1 MRKSFIFTVLVV
13 ISTVM
18 VGCLGYHEPQFSPS
32 ISASSFLVN
41 PVFEGDS
48 LIGAQDTLD
57 LFYDS
62 QDGSYEMDTVY
73 LGDTVMFASTF
84 YSYTSNLMSIEIKW
98 EHDLMQL
105 WYPLVG
111 GITDVLTDKTDI
123 EEGKLYFNP
132 GYNRVSFPI
141 YFTPT
146 VRGGMTL
153 KMSVESDSDFPI
165 SSVLI
170 YIPAIE
176 RPVETQ
182 E

>member
-1 MRKSFIFTVLVV
+1 
-13 ISTVM
+13 
-18 VGCLGYHEPQFSPS
+18 
-32 ISASSFLVN
+32 
-41 PVFEGDS
+41 
-48 LIGAQDTLD
+48 
-57 LFYDS
+57 
-62 QDGSYEMDTVY
+62 MDT
-73 LGDTVMFASTF
+73 TIAS
-84 YSYTSNLMSIEIKW
+84 NR
-98 EHDLMQL
+98 
-105 WYPLVG
+105 LVG

-123 EEGKLYFNP
+123 EAGKLYFNP